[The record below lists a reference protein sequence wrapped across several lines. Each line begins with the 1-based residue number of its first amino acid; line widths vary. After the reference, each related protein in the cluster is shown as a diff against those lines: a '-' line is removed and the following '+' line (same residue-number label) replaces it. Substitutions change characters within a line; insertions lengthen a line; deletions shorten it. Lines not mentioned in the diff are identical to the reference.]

1 MVAVLFLGRTAMKAN
16 ELPSDLAQARRR
28 FEAWRARR
36 QGGERIPPALWR
48 LAVRLV
54 RGHGVSRT
62 AMALRVDYYSLKK
75 QVEASAQEALPDKPA
90 FIELSAPAMI
100 GKQCQFEL
108 DNDAGARLRLHLVG
122 YEANEIETLARALWT
137 AE

>member
-1 MVAVLFLGRTAMKAN
+1 MGAN
-16 ELPSDLAQARRR
+16 ELPSDLAQAWRR
-28 FEAWRARR
+28 FQAWRARR

-54 RGHGVSRT
+54 RSHGVSRT

-75 QVEASAQEALPDKPA
+75 QVGAAAQEAPPGKPT
-90 FIELSAPAMI
+90 FIELPAPAVI

-108 DNDAGARLRLHLVG
+108 DNGAGVSMRLHLLG
-122 YEANEIETLARALWT
+122 YDATEIETLARVLWM